1 MSETILFCATS
12 DPDYDQRMQRIC
24 GTLSAAGY
32 RVKLT
37 GRALRPETTT
47 KADYWVTRLPNWCKN
62 GVLMYAEY
70 NIRLFFWL
78 LFQKAD
84 LICAIDLDS
93 SLAVYLVSRIKRIPR
108 IMDAHEYFS
117 ELKEVVTRPGIQFW
131 WQKLEAFL
139 LPRFPDGYTVSETI
153 ATAFKERYGVDYRVI
168 RNVPLTEAI
177 ENPKVPKKRA
187 LIYQGAVNEG
197 RGLEYLIPAM
207 TRFDAEL
214 HIYGNGNFM
223 SKALELTTKLDLSA
237 KIKFFDMVSPETLR
251 AITTGYMVGLNLV
264 EPVGK
269 NQLFSLAN
277 KFFDYIHAG
286 VPQVTMN
293 FPEYAKINS
302 IAPVAL
308 LINELSEKGISESV
322 NLLLTDTVVYDQ
334 LAANCSQLKGQFC
347 WEVEAE
353 HLLEIYKKVLTLDK
367 TPAHSSS

>member
-1 MSETILFCATS
+1 MSENILFCITN

-32 RVKLT
+32 RVRLI
-37 GRALRPETTT
+37 GRAVRPETGVPA
-47 KADYWVTRLPNWCKN
+47 KYLVTRLPNLFRS
-62 GVLMYAEY
+62 GMLMYVEY
-70 NIRLFFWL
+70 NIRLLWWL

-84 LICAIDLDS
+84 LICAVDLDS
-93 SLAVYLVSRIKRIPR
+93 CLAVYLASLIKRVPR

-131 WQKLEAFL
+131 WQKIEAFA
-139 LPRFPDGYTVSETI
+139 LPRFQDGYTVSQTI
-153 ATAFKERYGVDYRVI
+153 ASAFKERYGVDYQVI
-168 RNVPLTEAI
+168 RNVPVTQPVQIPL
-177 ENPKVPKKRA
+177 PPQKRA

-207 TRFDAEL
+207 RWIDAEL

-223 SKALELTTKLDLSA
+223 SKALELTSNLDLST

-251 AITTGYMVGLNLV
+251 SITPGYLVGLNLV

-286 VPQVTMN
+286 IPQVTMD

-308 LINELSEKGISESV
+308 LINELSEKGISDSV

-334 LAANCSQLKGQFC
+334 LAANCALLKAQFC
-347 WEVEAE
+347 WEVEAD
-353 HLLEIYKKVLTLDK
+353 HLLEFYKKVLTLDK
-367 TPAHSSS
+367 TPAHNSS